1 MTWVA
6 THVRAIFIFWHRRK
20 TSLDTY
26 QYNLLARNL
35 NFALWALFRWDNFT
49 HGTEVSEVTTWWQTK
64 IEIITETRNLTS
76 LSVSVSLIGAR
87 FEFRA
92 AVFVQPVNFTHVR
105 GGTEQK
111 QIATCSGG
119 VRGNNHNYEWRHS
132 SLAKFKFASGASSG
146 KKWPRVVVSRGHN
159 LMILSCFSP
168 YLICF
173 IDKQ

>member
-1 MTWVA
+1 MGQFHSRDRNSQKRS
-6 THVRAIFIFWHRRK
+6 HVWWRCQRLRPDDK
-20 TSLDTY
+20 QKLKLSL
-26 QYNLLARNL
+26 
-35 NFALWALFRWDNFT
+35 
-49 HGTEVSEVTTWWQTK
+49 K
-64 IEIITETRNLTS
+64 TRNLTS